1 MEFFFNLINSKQR
14 LQLESQVT
22 SDKKKKL
29 KEIGT
34 FKGDEMTGNGYI
46 CSLLLDP
53 NTYIPDTLNLNAD
66 EEARQ
71 YWFNC
76 FGQLIKKFSEQA
88 ARSEHFRDP
97 EADARARR

>member
-1 MEFFFNLINSKQR
+1 MTNE
-14 LQLESQVT
+14 
-22 SDKKKKL
+22 KKKRL
-29 KEIGT
+29 TEIET

-53 NTYIPDTLNLNAD
+53 STYIPDTLNLNAD

-88 ARSEHFRDP
+88 ARSEHFQNSD
-97 EADARARR
+97 ADERARR